1 MALTRGVK
9 DRLVADTK
17 SAIARANVLYE
28 RIALNGAVR
37 NGANYARLM
46 NFDRRDI
53 AAFIF
58 FEVAAR
64 YEAFCCDAFRIEVRK
79 KFSVEPGRADNLMGS
94 SDKGL
99 SGVMGWASPQTVQ
112 ERAQNLFG
120 KTGFFGRLAVVVT
133 QPTYDVLARAHK
145 VRNRV
150 AHSGSKAVS
159 AYNNILGT
167 LGVPAGSRK
176 GLSVGRL
183 LMDYPAGS
191 VVGDRWFNRF
201 VAAYDKVVDEFD
213 TRIII

>member
-1 MALTRGVK
+1 MALKRAVK
-9 DRLVADTK
+9 DRLIADTK
-17 SAIARANVLYE
+17 NAIARANVLYE

-37 NGANYARLM
+37 SGADYAPLM

-64 YEAFCCDAFRIEVRK
+64 YESFCCDAFRIEVRK

-99 SGVMGWASPQTVQ
+99 AGVMGWASPQIVQ
-112 ERAQNLFG
+112 DRARNLFG
-120 KTGFFGRLAVVVT
+120 KTGFFGRLAMVVT
-133 QPTYDVLARAHK
+133 QPTYDVLAHAHK

-159 AYNNILGT
+159 DYNRILNV

-191 VVGDRWFNRF
+191 AVGDRWFNRF
-201 VAAYDKVVDEFD
+201 VAAYEKVVDEFD
-213 TRIII
+213 ARVVI